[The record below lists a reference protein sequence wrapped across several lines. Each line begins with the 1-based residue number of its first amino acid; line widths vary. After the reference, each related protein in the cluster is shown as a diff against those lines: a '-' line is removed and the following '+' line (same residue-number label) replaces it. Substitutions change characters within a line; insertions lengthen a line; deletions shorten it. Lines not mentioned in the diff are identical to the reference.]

1 MSRPVFS
8 LGKANEMLDATD
20 KVIEGLD
27 AIQVAALRK
36 ASRVCFYHCPK
47 PDASGET
54 SYICAIKEHAPSP
67 LDPFAPHETSI
78 LIPCDWR
85 LREYT
90 RHSSSDAIPYGSDQ
104 FNAFEWVNSAQSDEV
119 WQTTASLLR
128 VGDKLTLR
136 WSRGGFTTESMEN
149 ATPHF
154 YGDALFLDVQ
164 RGDKRLSFHVD
175 TSVCENN
182 SARMI
187 RRA

>member
-1 MSRPVFS
+1 
-8 LGKANEMLDATD
+8 MLDVVLGPNELSAEETNAA
-20 KVIEGLD
+20 IAARGLD

-36 ASRVCFYHCPK
+36 ASRVCFYHRPK

-67 LDPFAPHETSI
+67 LNPFAPHETSI
-78 LIPCDWR
+78 LIPCEWR

-90 RHSSSDAIPYGSDQ
+90 RSSSSDAIPYGSDQ
-104 FNAFEWVNSAQSDEV
+104 FNAFEWVNCAQSDEC

-128 VGDKLTLR
+128 AGDK
-136 WSRGGFTTESMEN
+136 
-149 ATPHF
+149 
-154 YGDALFLDVQ
+154 LFLDVQ
-164 RGDKRLSFHVD
+164 RGEKRLSFHID

-182 SARMI
+182 PARMI

>member
-1 MSRPVFS
+1 
-8 LGKANEMLDATD
+8 MLDQAT
-20 KVIEGLD
+20 IETTGLD

-36 ASRVCFYHCPK
+36 ASRVCFYHRPK

-67 LDPFAPHETSI
+67 IDPFAPHETSI
-78 LIPCDWR
+78 LIRADWR

-90 RHSSSDAIPYGSDQ
+90 RSSSSDAIPYGSDQ
-104 FNAFEWVNSAQSDEV
+104 FNAFEWVNCAQSDEC

-149 ATPHF
+149 ATPTF

-164 RGDKRLSFHVD
+164 RGDKRLSFHID

>member
-1 MSRPVFS
+1 
-8 LGKANEMLDATD
+8 MLDATT
-20 KVIEGLD
+20 IENTGLD

-36 ASRVCFYHCPK
+36 ASRVCFYHRPK
-47 PDASGET
+47 PDASGLA

-67 LDPFAPHETSI
+67 VDPFAPHETSI
-78 LIPCDWR
+78 LIPCEWR

-90 RHSSSDAIPYGSDQ
+90 RHDSFDRIPYNSDQ
-104 FNAFEWVNSAQSDEV
+104 FNAFEWVNCAQSDEC

-136 WSRGGFTTESMEN
+136 WARGGFTTESMEN
-149 ATPHF
+149 ATPAF

-164 RGDKRLSFHVD
+164 RGEKRLSFHID

-187 RRA
+187 KRA